1 MPEHF
6 DAIVIGAGQAGP
18 ALCAR
23 LDMLGLKTALLE
35 LSRLGGTC
43 VNTGCIPTKTMT
55 ASAHVAALARRSRDY
70 GLVVGP
76 EVQADMRA
84 IKARKDDVVRHFSE
98 GLRTWLAGMK
108 NVALIQGHGRFCA
121 PHAVTVGGRTLESE
135 RIFVDVGARPLAPD
149 FPGVK
154 EVAYLTSSSM
164 MDVDFVPAHL
174 IVVGGSYVG
183 VEFAQMYRRF
193 GSQVTVVERA
203 PRLVPREDED
213 VSAEIRAILERE
225 GVEVRTSAQCI
236 TLAKAANGVTVGLVC
251 EQGEPV
257 AQGSHILLAVG
268 RAPNTHDLG
277 LEKAGVATD
286 ERGYIQVNDELS
298 TNVPG
303 IWALGEANGRGAFT
317 HTAYNDYEIVAA
329 NLFEGAR
336 RRVSDRITTYALFTD
351 PPLGRAGMTK
361 KEARASGRQ
370 VLAAS
375 LPMSAVARAREAG
388 ELQGFMKVLVDAE
401 TKEFIGAAILG
412 MGGDE
417 IVQNLLDLM
426 YAKTPFT

>member
-1 MPEHF
+1 
-6 DAIVIGAGQAGP
+6 
-18 ALCAR
+18 
-23 LDMLGLKTALLE
+23 
-35 LSRLGGTC
+35 
-43 VNTGCIPTKTMT
+43 
-55 ASAHVAALARRSRDY
+55 
-70 GLVVGP
+70 
-76 EVQADMRA
+76 
-84 IKARKDDVVRHFSE
+84 
-98 GLRTWLAGMK
+98 
-108 NVALIQGHGRFCA
+108 
-121 PHAVTVGGRTLESE
+121 SE

-351 PPLGRAGMTK
+351 PPLGRAGMTE

-426 YAKTPFT
+426 YAKTPFTTVRRAVHIHPTVSEFIPTLLERLAPL